1 MRPLKCHRRGKAY
14 LAGTQKVVASER
26 FGRLTLVHTPIAG
39 FETRLWTSRPVRSC
53 EDAKRHRY
61 GPPRHREA
69 TECAVLNFRGET

>member
-1 MRPLKCHRRGKAY
+1 MRPLTRHRTEKHIWLEHKKWWPPSA
-14 LAGTQKVVASER
+14 
-26 FGRLTLVHTPIAG
+26 FGRLTLVHIPIAG